1 MRFRIHVES
10 EGGTATVRP
19 AGDVDLTT
27 EPGLREAIGSALDD
41 AGIRHLVVDLSG
53 VTFLDCRGLGAL
65 VEGRRRADER
75 GVSYRVAGAR
85 GVAGTLMRLTGTA
98 AYLDG
103 EAKSCWP
110 TH

>member
-1 MRFRIHVES
+1 MPFRIHVET

-27 EPGLREAIGSALDD
+27 EPGLRKAIGSALDD
-41 AGIRHLVVDLSG
+41 AGTRRLIVDLSG

-75 GVSYRVAGAR
+75 GVSYRVTGAR
-85 GVAGTLMRLTGTA
+85 GVARTLLRLTGTA
-98 AYLDG
+98 AHLGGDAG
-103 EAKSCWP
+103 ARRS
-110 TH
+110 TG